1 MQIPH
6 IPFKETPQKNISPEE
21 ISQELNEGHFRVA
34 EQMLK
39 TVSEEEIEKKIEFHL
54 CKGILYHR
62 QNRLQTALREFEQY
76 LSLSDATVGDET
88 KRDIYHN
95 LASLHYELNNFEKA
109 ALYYNKYRES
119 GGKDYNES
127 FINFLEQFDG
137 VPYLID
143 SQKQTTDVN
152 MKYKM
157 NVIKVKGNINNRE
170 EVDFLVD
177 TAANINVLSS
187 KIAKKL
193 GIK

>member
-1 MQIPH
+1 MKLKIKIFLLLIFFLLIYDCSFHRLQITKMQIPH

-21 ISQELNEGHFRVA
+21 IRQELNEGHFRVA

-39 TVSEEEIEKKIEFHL
+39 TVSEEESENKIELHL

-119 GGKDYNES
+119 GGKDYNEG
-127 FINFLEQFDG
+127 FIQFLEQFDG

-143 SQKQTTDVN
+143 SQKQTTN
-152 MKYKM
+152 MKS
-157 NVIKVKGNINNRE
+157 GIN
-170 EVDFLVD
+170 
-177 TAANINVLSS
+177 
-187 KIAKKL
+187 KIISYHRL
-193 GIK
+193 